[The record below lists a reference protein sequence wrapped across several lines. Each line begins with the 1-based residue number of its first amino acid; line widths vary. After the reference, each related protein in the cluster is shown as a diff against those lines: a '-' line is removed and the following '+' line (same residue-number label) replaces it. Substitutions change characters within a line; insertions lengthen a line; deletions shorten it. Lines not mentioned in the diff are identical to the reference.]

1 MVNKK
6 ADQLRDVG
14 DEDLEAQLLEAKH
27 ELFNL
32 RFQLVTGQLDNP
44 MAIKVVRKQVA
55 RLLTIMRERELEAHE
70 GEDAPAAEEA

>member
-55 RLLTIMRERELEAHE
+55 RLLTIMRERELEAHAGE
-70 GEDAPAAEEA
+70 GASTAEEA

>member
-1 MVNKK
+1 MANEI
-6 ADQLRDVG
+6 DQLRDVG
-14 DEDLEAQLLEAKH
+14 DDELEAKLAEAKH

-55 RLLTIMRERELEAHE
+55 RILTLMRERELEAHE
-70 GEDAPAAEEA
+70 GDDAAIVEEA